1 MILSIIIPVFNERN
15 TILKLLNKIE
25 KIEGIEKEVV
35 IVDDCSND
43 GTKEILFNLN
53 NPKYKVYFH
62 EKNKGKGGAIK
73 TAKKYVSGQI
83 IIIQDADL
91 EYDPND
97 YKKIINPIINEEFD
111 VVYGSR
117 VLGKNRYSLKNF
129 SSVYRIFFNHLLT
142 IVSNLFNS
150 QNLTDAH
157 TCYKAF
163 KSEVFES
170 IYLEEDGFSFCPE
183 ITTKI
188 GLKNIKIKEVPIE
201 YFGRSYKEGKKIK
214 LIDGIK
220 ALLTIIKYRFFK

>member
-25 KIEGIEKEVV
+25 KVQGIEKEVV
-35 IVDDCSND
+35 IVDDCSDD
-43 GTKEILFNLN
+43 GTKEILSNLN
-53 NPKYKVYFH
+53 KPQYKVYFPD
-62 EKNKGKGGAIK
+62 KNIGKGGAIK
-73 TAKKYVSGQI
+73 TAKNYVSGQI

-91 EYDPND
+91 EYNPSD
-97 YKKIINPIINEEFD
+97 YKKIINPIINKEFE

-142 IVSNLFNS
+142 IVSNIINS

-163 KSEVFES
+163 KNEVL
-170 IYLEEDGFSFCPE
+170 IQLWGDGLVCPE
-183 ITTKI
+183 FTTKI
-188 GLKNIKIKEVPIE
+188 
-201 YFGRSYKEGKKIK
+201 SQ
-214 LIDGIK
+214 
-220 ALLTIIKYRFFK
+220 KYQN